1 MAYKIYDNKKNK
13 LAFTDEYR
21 TEKSAKKDIVMTI
34 YGAFDSGDYDDAIY
48 YLDNYVVKKVNK
60 PAKEGSAYIRYRDYN
75 WKLHKK
81 FSTLLQAQKE
91 IEKIKAGKVFD
102 ARATKTTKTYLLKGK
117 NAFYV
122 YYRNTMW
129 K

>member
-34 YGAFDSGDYDDAIY
+34 YGAFD
-48 YLDNYVVKKVNK
+48 
-60 PAKEGSAYIRYRDYN
+60 IRYRDYN